1 MRKYVSITLLC
12 LMALIMASCS
22 KNTPSGAVEKA
33 LTALQKEDSNADGD
47 QRYERKT
54 NTTPE
59 AKAQEKEQFAQR
71 LKEKYA
77 QNPNGKMSGF
87 KVLSGE
93 IINDSTAKVQGELSV
108 EKGKKETENFT
119 CRTDESGKWR
129 LQQNK

>member
-22 KNTPSGAVEKA
+22 KNTPTGAVEKA
-33 LTALQKEDSNADGD
+33 LTALQKEDFKGYVD
-47 QRYERKT
+47 QLYERKS
-54 NTTPE
+54 NKTPE
-59 AKAQEKEQFAQR
+59 AIAQEKEQFAQL

-77 QNPNGKMSGF
+77 QNPNGKLSDF
-87 KVLSGE
+87 KVLSE
-93 IINDSTAKVQGELSV
+93 EMINDYTAKVQVELSF

>member
-22 KNTPSGAVEKA
+22 KNT
-33 LTALQKEDSNADGD
+33 ALQKEDFKGYVD
-47 QRYERKT
+47 QLYERKS
-54 NTTPE
+54 NKTPE
-59 AKAQEKEQFAQR
+59 AIAQEKEQFAQL

-77 QNPNGKMSGF
+77 QNPNGKMSDF
-87 KVLSGE
+87 KVLSE
-93 IINDSTAKVQGELSV
+93 EMINDSTAKVQVELSF

>member
-33 LTALQKEDSNADGD
+33 LTALQKEDFKGYVD
-47 QRYERKT
+47 QLYERKT
-54 NTTPE
+54 NKTPE
-59 AKAQEKEQFAQR
+59 AVAQEKEQFAQL
-71 LKEKYA
+71 LKEK
-77 QNPNGKMSGF
+77 
-87 KVLSGE
+87 E
-93 IINDSTAKVQGELSV
+93 IINDSTAKVQVELSF